1 MTNTNINNNQNT
13 VKKFPTAKEAT
24 AMTMSV
30 IEQRREEA
38 RNLAQKFLMSDVLD
52 SITAATKMERY
63 STVVPITVDL
73 IGDSFTVFCEHIS
86 AQLVEYGYPKD
97 HFEIKVHN
105 GSKDKRELIIRWP
118 NRVTA

>member
-1 MTNTNINNNQNT
+1 MSNTNINNNQNT

-24 AMTMSV
+24 EMTMKV
-30 IEQRREEA
+30 IEQRREDA
-38 RNLAQKFLMSDVLD
+38 RNLAQKFLMSDVID
-52 SITAATKMERY
+52 SITAATKQERY

-73 IGDSFTVFCEHIS
+73 IGDSFNVFCEHIS
-86 AQLVEYGYPKD
+86 AQLVEHGYQKD